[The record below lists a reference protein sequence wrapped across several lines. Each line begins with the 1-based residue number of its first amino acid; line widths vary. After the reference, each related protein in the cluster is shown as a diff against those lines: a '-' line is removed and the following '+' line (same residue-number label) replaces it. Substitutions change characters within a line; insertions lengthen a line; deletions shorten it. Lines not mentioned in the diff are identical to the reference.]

1 MNTLNKLQAH
11 LATGVK
17 KITAG
22 FYYKEQAKAVICAD
36 GVTLSV
42 QANENHY
49 CTPRENTGPYTEV
62 EVWCI
67 RNCTSPVTEF
77 DYDESDPSG
86 YVPIEQVVAF
96 IDNHG
101 GFKE

>member
-11 LATGVK
+11 LAAP
-17 KITAG
+17 ITTVTAS
-22 FYYKEQAKAVICAD
+22 YSYKAPVPVVVCAD

-42 QANENHY
+42 QASVNHY
-49 CTPRENTGPYTEV
+49 CTPREDTGPYTEV

-67 RNCTSPVTEF
+67 SNCDFPINEF
-77 DYDESDPSG
+77 EYEESDPSS